1 MNAEVFR
8 INLHAP
14 TGVCTAIYKKEN
26 TMTDYSLSLNYLAFS
41 HSAFRNPS
49 SPGLFS
55 PAVNASARTDTE
67 LSGLPGAE
75 KPKDGERI
83 PGRPD
88 TDTYECQT
96 CKNRKYQDGS
106 NDPNVS
112 FKSPTRLSP
121 ERAAFAI
128 RAHEAE
134 HVSHAW
140 AQAQKEDK
148 EILSQSVTYHTAIC
162 PECGRTY
169 MSGGTTRTVFR
180 SKPQTDT
187 PPVQKGRYLDVTA

>member
-1 MNAEVFR
+1 M
-8 INLHAP
+8 I
-14 TGVCTAIYKKEN
+14 
-26 TMTDYSLSLNYLAFS
+26 DYSLSLNYLAFS

-49 SPGLFS
+49 SFGSFS
-55 PAVNASARTDTE
+55 SAVNAPARTDTE
-67 LSGLPGAE
+67 LPKLPGAE
-75 KPKDGERI
+75 NPKDSERI
-83 PGRPD
+83 PGQPD

-140 AQAQKEDK
+140 AKAQEEDK

-169 MSGGTTRTVFR
+169 MSGGTTQTVFR

-187 PPVQKGRYLDVTA
+187 QPVQKGRYLDVTA